1 MSGWI
6 TLGLGT
12 AAALCPLPGGSG
24 PAVAVDTA
32 PAVPHVVVCA
42 DDGWVEI
49 GGDPV
54 RRPPVT
60 RSPRPAPRPSLPPV
74 RPAPAPGPADDAVP
88 TAPSPSKTSPPRRA
102 ERPVPAP
109 EAPPEAAPPAAPPA
123 RAPGVAPFRWVPRF
137 HYAGRSARPAPAG
150 LSTTTTTVVI
160 TTPAVLAAAA
170 LRPGS
175 RRRNAR

>member
-12 AAALCPLPGGSG
+12 AAALCPLPGGGG

-42 DDGWVEI
+42 DDDGWVEI
-49 GGDPV
+49 GGDTA
-54 RRPPVT
+54 RRPPDT
-60 RSPRPAPRPSLPPV
+60 RSPRPAPPPSRP
-74 RPAPAPGPADDAVP
+74 PAPEPGPADDAVP
-88 TAPSPSKTSPPRRA
+88 AAPSPSQASPPERA
-102 ERPVPAP
+102 ERPAP
-109 EAPPEAAPPAAPPA
+109 SPGTPPEAEPPAAPPA
-123 RAPGVAPFRWVPRF
+123 PAPGVAPFRWVPRF
-137 HYAGRSARPAPAG
+137 PYKGRSARPAPAG

>member
-12 AAALCPLPGGSG
+12 AAALCPLPGGGG

-42 DDGWVEI
+42 DDDGWVEI
-49 GGDPV
+49 GGDTA
-54 RRPPVT
+54 RRPPDT
-60 RSPRPAPRPSLPPV
+60 RSPSRPPV

-88 TAPSPSKTSPPRRA
+88 PSPSPSQASPPERA
-102 ERPVPAP
+102 VRPAP
-109 EAPPEAAPPAAPPA
+109 APDAPPEAEPPAAPPA
-123 RAPGVAPFRWVPRF
+123 PAPGVAPFRWVPRF
-137 HYAGRSARPAPAG
+137 PYAGRSARPAPAG